1 MSPEAVKARG
11 LLVVIGAAGQLG
23 FDLVRTCT
31 LPGQVVPL
39 TRADIDVLD
48 ADKAR
53 RILADLRPTHI
64 LNTAAWNE
72 VDRAEDEREPV
83 FALNARAP
91 GDLAAI
97 AHDLGAVFAHFS
109 TDYVFDGRRTLPYA
123 EDDTPNPIS
132 VYAESKLAG
141 ERLARARCERTFV
154 FRVCGLF
161 GVSQGT
167 GKSNFVRTMV
177 RLARAGR
184 PIRVVSDQVLTP
196 SSTLDLAAK
205 VWAVLATGAPDLYH
219 VTNAGQTSW
228 YDFAREVFRLS
239 GLAPDLQPVTAA
251 EYGARARRPAYSV
264 LAHTRLAALGLD
276 DLRSWRDALA
286 SYMAALA
293 RADEAVSP
301 SPSA

>member
-1 MSPEAVKARG
+1 MSPEDLKARG
-11 LLVVIGAAGQLG
+11 RFAVIGAAGQLG
-23 FDLVRTCT
+23 FDQARTCT
-31 LPGQVVPL
+31 LAGQVVPL
-39 TRADIDVLD
+39 TRADIDILD

-53 RILADLRPTHI
+53 RVLTDLQPTHI

-97 AHDLGAVFAHFS
+97 AQDLGAVFAHFS
-109 TDYVFDGRRTLPYA
+109 TDYVFDGRRTVPYA
-123 EDDTPNPIS
+123 EDDAPNPIS
-132 VYAESKLAG
+132 VYAESKLVG
-141 ERLARARCERTFV
+141 ERRARERCERAFV

-161 GVSQGT
+161 GVNQGS
-167 GKSNFVRTMV
+167 GKSNFVRTML

-196 SSTLDLAAK
+196 SSTLDLASK
-205 VWAVLATGAPDLYH
+205 VWAVLAAGSPDLYH
-219 VTNAGQTSW
+219 LTNAGQTSW

-264 LAHTRLAALGLD
+264 LAHTRLATRGLD

-286 SYMAALA
+286 AYVGALA
-293 RADEAVSP
+293 RADEAVRP
-301 SPSA
+301 APSA